1 MFIGFFGFIFG
12 LYNKYTMAFPFQ
24 LTVKQTIQELRIL
37 QRKNG
42 ELIGKR
48 LLMLIEI
55 KKHEK
60 TGISKRDLSTLTGI
74 NHNSI
79 VKWRKQYQKEG
90 IQSVLTH
97 GRIGGFKK
105 SVVSKEEHKKI
116 EKKLNDPN
124 NGIRGYT
131 ELLEW
136 VNKEL
141 SKDMKYITLL
151 KYTQRNFGSKIKV
164 ARKSHVKKEEAAVS
178 TFKKTLVKNARK
190 QPYNQM

>member
-1 MFIGFFGFIFG
+1 
-12 LYNKYTMAFPFQ
+12 MAHPFQ
-24 LTVKQTIQELRIL
+24 LIVKESIQELRKL
-37 QRKNG
+37 QRKSG
-42 ELIGKR
+42 ELVGKR

-60 TGISKRDLSTLTGI
+60 TGISKRDLSAITGI

-79 VKWRKQYQKEG
+79 VKWRNQYKNQG
-90 IQSVLTH
+90 IEPLLTH

-105 SVVSKEEHKKI
+105 GVVSKEEHAKI

-136 VNKEL
+136 VKKEL
-141 SKDMKYITLL
+141 GKDMQYITLL
-151 KYTQRNFGSKIKV
+151 KYVQRHFGSKIKT
-164 ARKSHVKKEEAAVS
+164 ARKSHVKKDDALVD
-178 TFKKTLVKNARK
+178 TFKKTSVKNARK
-190 QPYNQM
+190 

>member
-1 MFIGFFGFIFG
+1 MS
-12 LYNKYTMAFPFQ
+12 LPFQ
-24 LTVKQTIQELRIL
+24 ITVKESIQELRSL

-60 TGISKRDLSTLTGI
+60 TGISKRELSKITGI

-79 VKWRKQYQKEG
+79 VKWRQLYNSG
-90 IQSVLTH
+90 GLSPLLTH

-105 SVVSKEEHKKI
+105 SVISKEEHKKI
-116 EKKLNDPN
+116 EKKLNDPH
-124 NGIRGYT
+124 NGIRGYS

-141 SKDMKYITLL
+141 LKDIKYITLL
-151 KYTQRNFGSKIKV
+151 KYTKRHFGSKIKV
-164 ARKSHVKKEEAAVS
+164 ARKSHVKKDDLAVDS
-178 TFKKTLVKNARK
+178 FKKTLVKSAK
-190 QPYNQM
+190 K